1 MAASS
6 RKFQLL
12 WLALALV
19 SGAVACDPNVVIGA
33 RRLLGN
39 GGSDETGGTAETAGV
54 GAVSGSGPAVSGSG
68 GVAGDLASG
77 GSMSDAGMPT
87 VGTAGEAGAGGQ
99 PDDGLIF
106 FADQD
111 DGTKSLKQWDSGAD
125 DDSGGYYADPAQPN
139 PSYSVEQH
147 HSGEGSAKIIID
159 TSTAKDQISRLYRR
173 IETPSAYYIAWFYL
187 AEDHAPESWW
197 SIFLFRA
204 VKDRNFSIDL
214 WSVDLVKTA
223 QDTLSVVVFD
233 HANNKTLDVPSHP
246 AVPVKQWF
254 QIQAFLEQKAG
265 QPSQLTLWLDGVQFL
280 SLQNTTAVPVNQP
293 LYWVIGNG
301 AGKLTPGR
309 STVFIDDAQIATSFV
324 RP

>member
-1 MAASS
+1 VAASS
-6 RKFQLL
+6 RKFQSL
-12 WLALALV
+12 WLVLV
-19 SGAVACDPNVVIGA
+19 LVAAACDPNVVIGVK
-33 RRLLGN
+33 RRLGGGGTGES
-39 GGSDETGGTAETAGV
+39 GGSAETGGA
-54 GAVSGSGPAVSGSG
+54 GAVSGSAATVSGSG
-68 GVAGDLASG
+68 GVAGDMAGG
-77 GSMSDAGMPT
+77 GSVSDAGMPS

-99 PDDGLIF
+99 TDDGLIF

-111 DGTKSLKQWDSGAD
+111 DGTKSLKQWDAGAD
-125 DDSGGYYADPAQPN
+125 DDSGGYYADATQPN

-147 HSGEGSAKIIID
+147 HSGEGSAKIVID
-159 TSTAKDQISRLYRR
+159 TSTTKDQISRLYRR
-173 IETPSAYYIAWFYL
+173 IETPSAYYMAWFYL
-187 AEDHAPESWW
+187 AEDHTPDSWW

-233 HANNKTLDVPSHP
+233 HANSKTIDVPSHP
-246 AVPVKQWF
+246 KVPVKQWF
-254 QIQAFLEQKAG
+254 QIQALLEQKAG

-280 SLQNTTAVPVNQP
+280 SLQNTTAAPVNQP

-301 AGKLTPGR
+301 AEKLTPGR
-309 STVFIDDAQIATSFV
+309 STIFIDDAQISTSFV